1 MKRTLTVKLA
11 VASGVA
17 ALALG
22 ATACEVENGVDDT
35 EDPVLDDT
43 GDDL

>member
-1 MKRTLTVKLA
+1 MKRTLTAKMA
-11 VASGVA
+11 IAGGVA